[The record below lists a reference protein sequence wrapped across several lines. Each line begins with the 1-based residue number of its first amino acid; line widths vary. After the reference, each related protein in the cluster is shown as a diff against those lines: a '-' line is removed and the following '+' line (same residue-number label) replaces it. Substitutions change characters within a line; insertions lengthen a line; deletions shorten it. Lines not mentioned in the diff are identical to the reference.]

1 MLSQKSCSVSEVLS
15 YFSKLKECMD
25 VENKKEREFIEKTEF
40 ITAIRIRDLNRIN
53 YRFQSLLSWLER
65 VMHRMNQ
72 FPKLFSSI
80 RSSTVMADLK
90 GLVDAI
96 IGKKGSCREYLEN
109 VGKWERNGYN

>member
-1 MLSQKSCSVSEVLS
+1 
-15 YFSKLKECMD
+15 
-25 VENKKEREFIEKTEF
+25 
-40 ITAIRIRDLNRIN
+40 
-53 YRFQSLLSWLER
+53 
-65 VMHRMNQ
+65 MHRMNQ
-72 FPKLFSSI
+72 FSKLFSSI